1 MATIDTFNVND
12 VHVDAYDITENR
24 ITEIFGKSW
33 PNYAV
38 YQNTKRVGV
47 QYADE
52 DDAATAQRKNMA
64 NLNGL
69 RAQINGLIDG
79 WRNSRND
86 NFKARARRYDA
97 DVAAALVMC
106 LEERA
111 TN

>member
-69 RAQINGLIDG
+69 RAQTNRLIDG
-79 WRNSRND
+79 SRNSRNH
-86 NFKARARRYDA
+86 NFKPRSRRNHP
-97 DVAAALVMC
+97 DVPHALVMV
-106 LEERA
+106 L
-111 TN
+111 